1 MVETARTALL
11 ATSAVLY
18 DELAAIFGSDNEA
31 VATLRARLP
40 ALRGEAERRRAI
52 AETAHALEPA
62 ALCLSGGGMRSAA
75 FALGIIQALARRDLL
90 TRFDYLSTVSGGGYI
105 GSWLAA
111 WRYWAGSGSD
121 VLSGL
126 SGRGRDPEQEA
137 IPIDHLRKYSNYLT
151 PRVGLFSGDTWAT
164 IAICLRNLILNWL
177 VLLPA
182 LWLAVLAP
190 KFVAALA
197 QTARLD
203 AVPDVATTIGGI
215 VVCVLVIA
223 NVCYTTTNLASDRG
237 VQVFGASAT
246 VSFLIADLSP
256 LILGSA
262 VFAWLVN
269 RPQVFVAWFAD
280 HGHGWL
286 DDRWLVVMALI
297 GAAVYALGYAPAFIR
312 HWVGARRVTLRALSY
327 WVPWIVAGAVVAS
340 VLWAGAR
347 FYVGISDLITLV
359 PARCTVAATQC
370 TTATMSDPI
379 VLDAKTLL
387 VVFGMPYFMFAVLM
401 GQLTFVLLDNFHPRG
416 DFEREWLGRAGG
428 WYIAAALAWILG
440 SSIVLFA
447 QSVGQ
452 ALSLASIKLHLG
464 LASIGGV
471 SGVVAALL
479 GASDQTPALGVIAG
493 WRSTVVS
500 IVVMAAAVLFGVVV
514 VLGMSTLFDTLVLGE
529 PLQKS
534 ALYLYHQEGWV
545 GFSRYLDDWRN
556 LCLGAGCL
564 TAAWLFAG
572 IMVNPN
578 RFSLHAVHR
587 NRLIRAFLGG
597 PHAGAADGA
606 RRRRPNG
613 FTGFDRDDDVRLAAL
628 WPPASQDDG
637 DRKWPFPVINMTL
650 NVVDGSNLAW
660 QQRKAE
666 PFVATPLACGT
677 TDRGYRHTAE
687 YGGPAGGI
695 SLGTVM
701 AISGAAVS
709 PNMGYNSSPMV
720 TLLLA
725 LFNVRL
731 GWWLGNPGIAGRR
744 TFRKAGPTVAFIP
757 YFAELF
763 GLTTDDRPYV
773 YLSDGGHFDDLGL
786 YEMIRRRCSLIVI
799 SDAGQDEQYGFF
811 DLGNAVRKIRIDL
824 GVEIRISGLQR
835 FLPSMPPDPKWQRA
849 VFATGT
855 VLYPESPDS
864 VGLILYVK
872 PGLRDDEPADV
883 IAYGRSKPDFPHQP
897 TTDQW
902 FDEPQFESY
911 RALGL
916 AIMEWLIAR
925 GGENAT
931 LRSILERLH
940 EAELT

>member
-1 MVETARTALL
+1 MVEIARAAPL
-11 ATSAVLY
+11 ATSAVLF
-18 DELAAIFGSDNEA
+18 DELVAIFGSDNKA
-31 VATLRARLP
+31 VAALRARLP
-40 ALRGEAERRRAI
+40 ALAEEGERRRAI
-52 AETAHALEPA
+52 AETAHALEPT

-75 FALGIIQALARRDLL
+75 FALGIIQALARGNLL
-90 TRFDYLSTVSGGGYI
+90 TKFDYLSTVSGGGYI
-105 GSWLAA
+105 GSWLTA
-111 WRYWAGSGSD
+111 WRHWAESGNT
-121 VLSGL
+121 VLAGL
-126 SGRGRDPEQEA
+126 RGRGNDPEQEA
-137 IPIDHLRKYSNYLT
+137 IPIGYLRKYSSYLT

-190 KFVAALA
+190 KLIAALA
-197 QTARLD
+197 QTARLP

-215 VVCVLVIA
+215 VVCVLVVA
-223 NVCYTTTNLASDRG
+223 NVCYSAINLASDRG
-237 VQVFGASAT
+237 VRVLGASAA
-246 VSFLIADLSP
+246 VSFLIADLAP
-256 LILGSA
+256 LVLASA
-262 VFAWLVN
+262 VFAWLAN
-269 RPQVFVAWFAD
+269 RPQAFVAWFAD
-280 HGHGWL
+280 HGHGWE
-286 DDRWLVVMALI
+286 DDKWLGVMALI
-297 GAAVYALGYAPAFIR
+297 GAAVYALGYAPSFIR
-312 HWVGARRVTLRALSY
+312 LWARARRVTPRTLWY
-327 WVPWIVAGAVVAS
+327 WAPWILAGAAAAS

-347 FYVGISDLITLV
+347 FYVGISDLITLL
-359 PARCTVAATQC
+359 PPRCTVEAAHC
-370 TTATMSDPI
+370 TAATMSAPI

-387 VVFGMPYFMFAVLM
+387 VVFGLPYFLFAVLI

-447 QSVGQ
+447 SSLGQ
-452 ALSLASIKLHLG
+452 ALSLAGVKLHLG
-464 LASIGGV
+464 LASVGGV

-479 GASDQTPALGVIAG
+479 GASDQTPAFGVIAG
-493 WRSTVVS
+493 WRPTV
-500 IVVMAAAVLFGVVV
+500 IRLVVLVAAVLFGIVV
-514 VLGMSTLFDTLVLGE
+514 VLGMSTYFDTLVFGG
-529 PLQKS
+529 PLQQS
-534 ALYLYHQEGWV
+534 ALYLYHQESWV
-545 GFSRYLDDWRN
+545 GYSRYLCDWRN
-556 LCLGAGCL
+556 LGLGAGCL
-564 TAAWLFAG
+564 IVAWLFAG
-572 IMVNPN
+572 VMVNPN

-587 NRLIRAFLGG
+587 NRLVRAFLGG

-613 FTGFDRDDDVRLAAL
+613 FTGFDRDDDLRLASL
-628 WPPASQDDG
+628 WPPASAGGG
-637 DRKWPFPVINMTL
+637 DRKWPFQVVNMTL
-650 NVVDGSNLAW
+650 NVVDSANLAW

-666 PFVATPLACGT
+666 PFVATPLACGSAG
-677 TDRGYRHTAE
+677 RGYRHTAE
-687 YGGPAGGI
+687 YGGAAGGM
-695 SLGTVM
+695 SLGTAM

-720 TLLLA
+720 TLFLA

-731 GWWLGNPGIAGRR
+731 GWWVGNPGTAGRR
-744 TFRKAGPTVAFIP
+744 TFRKAGPTIAFVP
-757 YFAELF
+757 YFSELF

-799 SDAGQDEQYGFF
+799 SDAGQDGKYGFF

-835 FLPSMPPDPKWQRA
+835 FLPPLPPDPKWQRA

-855 VLYPESPDS
+855 VLYPERPKN

-916 AIMEWLIAR
+916 AIMEWLIER

-940 EAELT
+940 QSGLS

>member
-1 MVETARTALL
+1 
-11 ATSAVLY
+11 
-18 DELAAIFGSDNEA
+18 
-31 VATLRARLP
+31 
-40 ALRGEAERRRAI
+40 
-52 AETAHALEPA
+52 
-62 ALCLSGGGMRSAA
+62 
-75 FALGIIQALARRDLL
+75 
-90 TRFDYLSTVSGGGYI
+90 
-105 GSWLAA
+105 
-111 WRYWAGSGSD
+111 
-121 VLSGL
+121 
-126 SGRGRDPEQEA
+126 
-137 IPIDHLRKYSNYLT
+137 
-151 PRVGLFSGDTWAT
+151 
-164 IAICLRNLILNWL
+164 
-177 VLLPA
+177 
-182 LWLAVLAP
+182 
-190 KFVAALA
+190 
-197 QTARLD
+197 
-203 AVPDVATTIGGI
+203 
-215 VVCVLVIA
+215 
-223 NVCYTTTNLASDRG
+223 
-237 VQVFGASAT
+237 
-246 VSFLIADLSP
+246 
-256 LILGSA
+256 
-262 VFAWLVN
+262 
-269 RPQVFVAWFAD
+269 
-280 HGHGWL
+280 
-286 DDRWLVVMALI
+286 
-297 GAAVYALGYAPAFIR
+297 
-312 HWVGARRVTLRALSY
+312 
-327 WVPWIVAGAVVAS
+327 
-340 VLWAGAR
+340 
-347 FYVGISDLITLV
+347 
-359 PARCTVAATQC
+359 
-370 TTATMSDPI
+370 
-379 VLDAKTLL
+379 
-387 VVFGMPYFMFAVLM
+387 
-401 GQLTFVLLDNFHPRG
+401 
-416 DFEREWLGRAGG
+416 
-428 WYIAAALAWILG
+428 
-440 SSIVLFA
+440 
-447 QSVGQ
+447 
-452 ALSLASIKLHLG
+452 
-464 LASIGGV
+464 
-471 SGVVAALL
+471 
-479 GASDQTPALGVIAG
+479 
-493 WRSTVVS
+493 
-500 IVVMAAAVLFGVVV
+500 
-514 VLGMSTLFDTLVLGE
+514 
-529 PLQKS
+529 
-534 ALYLYHQEGWV
+534 
-545 GFSRYLDDWRN
+545 
-556 LCLGAGCL
+556 
-564 TAAWLFAG
+564 
-572 IMVNPN
+572 MVNPN